1 MQKKVIDFSKYN
13 PSGNMTVL
21 VHSKHHPSE
30 YADIAK
36 CMMKFSH
43 VCCEQ
48 VGFVS
53 STSDGLYKLEMS
65 GHEFCGNAT
74 ISYLHYLYE
83 NNFLYH
89 SKVELSVSGRADLV
103 QCQIHDNGKYE
114 VNMPKPLSIQHLDL
128 HIRNVYYKAFEVSYE
143 SYVHIIVPISEITDQ
158 FKRDVEAYVR
168 TCKWSNHFKTIGI
181 MLFNERTQYLMPLI
195 YIPTMESIVWENSCG
210 SGSASIG
217 IYETW
222 NKQKTIRKLE
232 IKQPG
237 GSIWVSSNIDD
248 FETSIIGEVSTVAI
262 GQAYLE

>member
-30 YADIAK
+30 YADIAN

-53 STSDGLYKLEMS
+53 STRDGLYKLEMS

-83 NNFLYH
+83 HNLLPH
-89 SKVELSVSGRADLV
+89 SKIELSVSGRADFV
-103 QCQIHDNGKYE
+103 QCKICDDGKYE

-128 HIRNVYYKAFEVSYE
+128 HISNVSYKAIEVIYE
-143 SYVHIIVPISEITDQ
+143 SYVHIIVPVSEITDQ
-158 FKRDVEAYVR
+158 LKRDVETYVR
-168 TCKWSNHFKTIGI
+168 TYKWSNHLKTIGI
-181 MLFNERTQYLMPLI
+181 MLFNTTTQYLVPLI
-195 YIPTMESIVWENSCG
+195 YIPKVKSIVWENSCG

-222 NKQKTIRKLE
+222 YKQKTIHKLE

-262 GQAYLE
+262 GQAYLG

>member
-30 YADIAK
+30 YADIAN

-53 STSDGLYKLEMS
+53 STRDGLYKLEMS

-83 NNFLYH
+83 HNLLPH

-103 QCQIHDNGKYE
+103 QCKICDDGKYE
-114 VNMPKPLSIQHLDL
+114 V
-128 HIRNVYYKAFEVSYE
+128 KAIEVIYE
-143 SYVHIIVPISEITDQ
+143 SYVHIIVPVSEITDQ
-158 FKRDVEAYVR
+158 LKRGVETYVR
-168 TCKWSNHFKTIGI
+168 TYKWSHHLKTIGI
-181 MLFNERTQYLMPLI
+181 MLFNTITQYLVPLI
-195 YIPTMESIVWENSCG
+195 YIPKVKSIVWENSCG

-222 NKQKTIRKLE
+222 YKQKTIHKLE

-262 GQAYLE
+262 GQAYLG